1 MSTTMMSS
9 FSVAAAA
16 AAALTLLI
24 APQQAAADCLANPTL
39 NADFETL
46 NGGVPIPI
54 AGSCCMFDVC
64 GLACPAGVSKP
75 KLGTYRIEYL
85 RELAS

>member
-1 MSTTMMSS
+1 MSTTMVPS
-9 FSVAAAA
+9 FSVTA

-24 APQQAAADCLANPTL
+24 APHQVAADCLANPTL

-54 AGSCCMFDVC
+54 EGSCCMFDVC
-64 GLACPAGVSKP
+64 GLACPEEVSKP
-75 KLGTYRIEYL
+75 GLGMYRIVSYICE
-85 RELAS
+85 S